1 MACDALR
8 LECWWLVVTDPED
21 VRDAASILRNLA
33 GSGCALLSSCWLA
46 PGPKWRYF
54 CTGQQGRWKLA
65 AVEWVLREEPSLS
78 NPLEALEQAG
88 FNGSSSKIG
97 HRERDSQ

>member
-1 MACDALR
+1 MLCPFFEIWLGVGVPSSAAADWHPDRSGGISALVSR
-8 LECWWLVVTDPED
+8 
-21 VRDAASILRNLA
+21 
-33 GSGCALLSSCWLA
+33 
-46 PGPKWRYF
+46 
-54 CTGQQGRWKLA
+54 GRWKLA
-65 AVEWVLREEPSLS
+65 AVGAEEEPSLS